1 MDSKYNKFIP
11 SDGVYL
17 IFILFLTLYVFYEGK
32 ILTGFVFAAITIAL
46 IIFGIYK
53 NKKKALEWKRL
64 VEDISS
70 DLSLASN
77 NTLIKCPFPLLI
89 ISMSGKVLWNN
100 KKVTSIINIKDIIGK
115 NIAQISS
122 NLSVDKIID
131 SNNGSLKDIKI
142 GDKYY
147 EVFSSLINKDDNLSE
162 NIILMYFYDVT
173 ETLTLLQSVTEDK
186 EDVMLLEV
194 DNIDEALKSI
204 DEDKKP
210 LLVAEIERTINSYAN
225 NLKAMIRKYSNSKYV
240 MTMQDKYIKE
250 EIEKKF
256 EILDNVREINIGN
269 KLAVTISVG
278 IGRQGKNP
286 EENHKFAISAKELAL
301 GRGGDQVVVKSD
313 EKLSFFGG
321 KTKEVEKRTKV
332 RARVIAHALNDLM
345 KESNRIFIMGHK
357 NPDYDCIGAAL
368 GIYRTAKIINKEC
381 YIVMNTETL
390 GIKPIIQKIEEE
402 EEYNGVFIGEENCKN
417 LMNEESLLILLDVHS
432 RGYIQSSDIVSA
444 SKRTV
449 IIDHH
454 RRSADCIDGTLLS
467 YIEPYASS
475 TSELV
480 TEMIQYMTDNIKLKH
495 IEAEALLAGIFVDT
509 KNFCFKTGVRTF
521 EAAGYLRKLGADTV
535 DVKRFFSDDL
545 ETYLKR
551 TEIIKNAKVYKNIA
565 IAKAPEYIKDVI
577 IAAQAA
583 DELLNISGIEASFV
597 LLKSSEDILISG
609 RSLGDINV
617 QVILETLGGG
627 GHMTMAGAKIIGI
640 DMNGALDKLE
650 DEINK
655 YLSYNGNAIN

>member
-1 MDSKYNKFIP
+1 MDNKYNKFIP

-17 IFILFLTLYVFYEGK
+17 IFILFLTLYIFYKGE
-32 ILTGFVFAAITIAL
+32 IIPGFVFTLITIAL
-46 IIFGIYK
+46 IMFGIYK
-53 NKKKALEWKRL
+53 NKKKAQEWKRL

-77 NTLIKCPFPLLI
+77 NTLVKCPFPLLI
-89 ISMSGKVLWNN
+89 ISMNGKVLWNN
-100 KKVTSIINIKDIIGK
+100 KKVSNIINIKDVIGK
-115 NIAQISS
+115 NISI
-122 NLSVDKIID
+122 LSDQLTVDKVID
-131 SNNGSLKDIKI
+131 SNKSIIKDIKI
-142 GDKYY
+142 GEKYY
-147 EVFSSLINKDDNLSE
+147 NVFSSLINKDDNLSE

-173 ETLTLLQSVTEDK
+173 ETLTQLKCVSEDK
-186 EDVMLLEV
+186 EDIMLLEV
-194 DNIDEALKSI
+194 DNLDEALKSI
-204 DEDKKP
+204 DEGKRP

-225 NLKAMIRKYSNSKYV
+225 NLKAMIKKYSNSKYV
-240 MTMQDKYIKE
+240 LTMQDKYIKE

-269 KLAVTISVG
+269 KLAVTISIG
-278 IGRQGKNP
+278 IGRKGKNP
-286 EENHKFAISAKELAL
+286 EENHNYAVSAKELAL
-301 GRGGDQVVVKSD
+301 GRGGDQAVVKSD

-345 KESNRIFIMGHK
+345 KESNKIFIMGHK

-368 GIYRTAKIINKEC
+368 GIYRTARIINKEC
-381 YIVMNTETL
+381 YIVMSTEAVA
-390 GIKPIIQKIEEE
+390 IKPIMQKIKEEQ
-402 EEYNGVFIGEENCKN
+402 EYDGVFIGEEECKDIIDDD
-417 LMNEESLLILLDVHS
+417 SLLILIDAHS
-432 RGYIQSSDIVSA
+432 RGYIQNPDIVNA
-444 SKRTV
+444 SKHVV

-480 TEMIQYMTDNIKLKH
+480 TEMIQYMVENIKLNH

-521 EAAGYLRKLGADTV
+521 EAAGFLRKLGADTI
-535 DVKRFFSDDL
+535 DVKRFFTDDL
-545 ETYLKR
+545 DTYLKR
-551 TEIIKNAKVYKNIA
+551 TEIIKSAKVYKNIA
-565 IAKAPEYIKDVI
+565 IAKAPDYIKDVI

-583 DELLNISGIEASFV
+583 DELLDISGIEASFV
-597 LLKSSEDILISG
+597 LLKMSEDVIISG

-627 GHMTMAGAKIIGI
+627 GHMNMAGAKLSNV
-640 DMNGALDKLE
+640 DMKGAYDKLE
-650 DEINK
+650 NEINK
-655 YLSYNGNAIN
+655 YLSYNEDL